1 MFNFSRPVF
10 ETNNLDDVDVIFVA
24 DLFASDYNGG
34 AELTSQ
40 ALIDASPYTV
50 GCIKAS
56 DVTLELLSKAYK
68 SVSIVHQ
75 KNMYM
80 LLNLNVTATIY
91 LRAN

>member
-40 ALIDASPYTV
+40 ALIDAS
-50 GCIKAS
+50 
-56 DVTLELLSKAYK
+56 L
-68 SVSIVHQ
+68 
-75 KNMYM
+75 
-80 LLNLNVTATIY
+80 
-91 LRAN
+91 

>member
-10 ETNNLDDVDVIFVA
+10 ETNNLNDVDIIFVA

-50 GCIKAS
+50 GCIHAK
-56 DVTLELLSKAYK
+56 DVNIELLKK
-68 SVSIVHQ
+68 HIE
-75 KNMYM
+75 NFG
-80 LLNLNVTATIY
+80 Y
-91 LRAN
+91 LEIFHH